1 MNYKFSRNTNELEVG
16 EYKIKIPIKIHSVL
30 KKAAV
35 EKVEIN
41 ITFSRKTVGRTDFL
55 RHAYGKVVL
64 REN

>member
-1 MNYKFSRNTNELEVG
+1 MG
-16 EYKIKIPIKIHSVL
+16 EYKIKIPIKIHSAL

>member
-16 EYKIKIPIKIHSVL
+16 EYKIKIPIKIHSAL

-55 RHAYGKVVL
+55 RHAYGKVV
-64 REN
+64 

>member
-1 MNYKFSRNTNELEVG
+1 MG

-41 ITFSRKTVGRTDFL
+41 ITFSRKTVGRTDFQ
-55 RHAYGKVVL
+55 RHAYGKVV
-64 REN
+64 